1 MKTEDC
7 MHMAPRD
14 TIRGP
19 LRCGRR
25 DSTPR
30 GTEECARA
38 VVGIAVPPAVGF
50 RKSSDLNAKEQLMRT
65 RTSVTAGALALAFG
79 LAGNAQAGTLE
90 DVQARGTLNCVVSTG
105 IAGFAYPDDAGEW
118 HGFDIDFCRAT
129 AAAVLGDPNAIKA
142 VTSTG
147 KTRFT
152 KLNAGEGDVLW
163 RNTTV
168 TFSRDVGVK
177 LRFHGINYYDGQGF
191 MTRKD
196 LGVSSASELDGASVC
211 IQTGTTTELNLA
223 DYFHANGMKYEAVTI
238 ETNDEARQNYL
249 AGRCDVYTTDASGLA
264 ATRSTFTDPEN
275 HMILP
280 EIISKEPLG
289 PATRHGDDQWSDI
302 VTWVLNAT
310 ITAEEK
316 GVTMEN
322 VDDMKANSKDP
333 EVLRLLGAEG
343 NQGAELG
350 LSADFAYNIIK
361 SVGNYGEIF
370 ERNIGVN
377 TPIGLARGL
386 NALWTDG
393 GLQYSPPF
401 R

>member
-1 MKTEDC
+1 
-7 MHMAPRD
+7 
-14 TIRGP
+14 
-19 LRCGRR
+19 
-25 DSTPR
+25 
-30 GTEECARA
+30 
-38 VVGIAVPPAVGF
+38 
-50 RKSSDLNAKEQLMRT
+50 MRT
-65 RTSVTAGALALAFG
+65 KTSVTVGALALAFG
-79 LAGNAQAGTLE
+79 VAGNAQAGTLE

-129 AAAVLGDPNAIKA
+129 AAAVLGDPKAIKA

-196 LGVSSASELDGASVC
+196 LGVASAKDLGGASVC

-264 ATRSTFTDPEN
+264 ATRSTFTDPDN
-275 HMILP
+275 HVILP

-316 GVTMEN
+316 GVTMAN

>member
-1 MKTEDC
+1 MKKT
-7 MHMAPRD
+7 
-14 TIRGP
+14 TI
-19 LRCGRR
+19 
-25 DSTPR
+25 
-30 GTEECARA
+30 
-38 VVGIAVPPAVGF
+38 
-50 RKSSDLNAKEQLMRT
+50 
-65 RTSVTAGALALAFG
+65 ALAVIAAALTIGPQVAT
-79 LAGNAQAGTLE
+79 AGTLD
-90 DVQARGTLNCVVSTG
+90 DVKSRGVLRCVVSTG
-105 IAGFAYPDDAGEW
+105 VPGFAYPDASGAW
-118 HGFDIDFCRAT
+118 KGFDIDFCRAT
-129 AAAVLGDPNAIKA
+129 AAAVLGDASKIKA

-163 RNTTV
+163 RNTTI

-177 LRFHGINYYDGQGF
+177 LRFHGVNYYDGQGF
-191 MTRKD
+191 LVKKA
-196 LGVSSASELDGASVC
+196 LGVKSAKELNGASVC

-238 ETNDEARQNYL
+238 ETNDEARQNYTS
-249 AGRCDVYTTDASGLA
+249 GRCDVYTTDASGLA
-264 ATRSTFTDPEN
+264 ATRSTFSDPQN
-275 HMILP
+275 HIVLP

-289 PATRHGDDQWSDI
+289 PATRQGDDQWSDI

-316 GVTMEN
+316 GITQAN
-322 VDDMKANSKDP
+322 VDKMKSSKDP
-333 EVLRLLGAEG
+333 EVLRLLGVEG
-343 NQGAELG
+343 SQGKELG
-350 LSADFAYNIIK
+350 LSNDWAYNIIK

-377 TPIGLARGL
+377 TPIGLPRGL
-386 NALWTDG
+386 NALWTKG

>member
-1 MKTEDC
+1 
-7 MHMAPRD
+7 
-14 TIRGP
+14 
-19 LRCGRR
+19 
-25 DSTPR
+25 
-30 GTEECARA
+30 
-38 VVGIAVPPAVGF
+38 
-50 RKSSDLNAKEQLMRT
+50 MRT
-65 RTSVTAGALALAFG
+65 KTSVTVGALALAVG
-79 LAGNAQAGTLE
+79 LSSGAQAGTLE

-105 IAGFAYPDDAGEW
+105 IAGFAYTDESGEW
-118 HGFDIDFCRAT
+118 KGFDVDFCRAT
-129 AAAVLGDPNAIKA
+129 AAAVLGDPGAIKA

-152 KLNAGEGDVLW
+152 LLNAGEGDVLW
-163 RNTTV
+163 RNTTI

-177 LRFHGINYYDGQGF
+177 LRFHGVNYYDGQGF
-191 MTRKD
+191 MVRKD
-196 LGVSSASELDGASVC
+196 LGVSSATELDGASIC

-223 DYFHANGMKYEAVTI
+223 DYFHSNDMKYEAVTI

-249 AGRCDVYTTDASGLA
+249 SGRCDVYTTDASGLA
-264 ATRSTFTDPEN
+264 ATRSTFGDDAGN
-275 HMILP
+275 HVILP

-316 GVTMEN
+316 GVTSAN
-322 VDDMKANSKDP
+322 VDDMKSSNDP
-333 EVLRLLGAEG
+333 EVLRLLGVEG

-350 LSADFAYNIIK
+350 LSADWAYNIIK

-377 TPIGLARGL
+377 TPIGLARGI

>member
-1 MKTEDC
+1 MRT
-7 MHMAPRD
+7 A
-14 TIRGP
+14 T
-19 LRCGRR
+19 
-25 DSTPR
+25 T
-30 GTEECARA
+30 AA
-38 VVGIAVPPAVGF
+38 VGAIALAVGF
-50 RKSSDLNAKEQLMRT
+50 AAT
-65 RTSVTAGALALAFG
+65 
-79 LAGNAQAGTLE
+79 AQAGTLE
-90 DVQARGTLNCVVSTG
+90 DVQERGVLNCVVSTG
-105 IAGFAYPDDAGEW
+105 VAGFAYPDDAGVW

-129 AAAVLGDPNAIKA
+129 AAAVLGDATAIKA

-163 RNTTV
+163 RNTTI

-177 LRFHGINYYDGQGF
+177 LRFHGVNYYDGQGF
-191 MTRKD
+191 MVRKD
-196 LGVSSASELDGASVC
+196 LGVSSATELDGASIC

-223 DYFHANGMKYEAVTI
+223 DYFHSNGMKYEAVTI
-238 ETNDEARQNYL
+238 ETNDEARQNYT

-264 ATRSTFTDPEN
+264 ATRSTFTDPDN
-275 HMILP
+275 HVILP

-310 ITAEEK
+310 VTAEEK
-316 GVTMEN
+316 GVTMAN

-333 EVLRLLGAEG
+333 EILRLLGVEG
-343 NQGAELG
+343 NQGEELG
-350 LSADFAYNIIK
+350 LSADWAYNIIK
-361 SVGNYGEIF
+361 AVGNYGEIF

>member
-1 MKTEDC
+1 MKNGMT
-7 MHMAPRD
+7 
-14 TIRGP
+14 
-19 LRCGRR
+19 
-25 DSTPR
+25 
-30 GTEECARA
+30 
-38 VVGIAVPPAVGF
+38 
-50 RKSSDLNAKEQLMRT
+50 N
-65 RTSVTAGALALAFG
+65 VTVGALALALG
-79 LAGNAQAGTLE
+79 LAGSAQAGTLE
-90 DVQARGTLNCVVSTG
+90 DVQARGVLNCVVSTG
-105 IAGFAYPDDAGEW
+105 VAGFAYPDDAGKW
-118 HGFDIDFCRAT
+118 HGFDVDFCRAT
-129 AAAVLGDPNAIKA
+129 AAAVLGDPEAIKA

-163 RNTTV
+163 RNTTI

-177 LRFHGINYYDGQGF
+177 LRFHGVNYYDGQGF
-191 MTRKD
+191 MVPKS
-196 LGVSSASELDGASVC
+196 LGISSAKELDGASVC

-223 DYFHANGMKYEAVTI
+223 DYFHSNGMKYEAVTI
-238 ETNDEARQNYL
+238 ETNNEARQNYL

-264 ATRSTFTDPEN
+264 STRSTFTDPEN
-275 HMILP
+275 HVVLP

-310 ITAEEK
+310 VTAEEK
-316 GVTMEN
+316 GVTSAN

-333 EVLRLLGAEG
+333 EVLRLLGVEG

-350 LSADFAYNIIK
+350 LSADWAYNIIK

>member
-1 MKTEDC
+1 MK
-7 MHMAPRD
+7 A
-14 TIRGP
+14 TIH
-19 LRCGRR
+19 
-25 DSTPR
+25 
-30 GTEECARA
+30 
-38 VVGIAVPPAVGF
+38 
-50 RKSSDLNAKEQLMRT
+50 N
-65 RTSVTAGALALAFG
+65 ALALTLM
-79 LAGNAQAGTLE
+79 LALASVARAGTLE
-90 DVQARGTLNCVVSTG
+90 DVQARGVLNCVVSTG
-105 IAGFAYPDDAGEW
+105 VAGFAYPDDAGEW
-118 HGFDIDFCRAT
+118 HGFDVDFCRAT
-129 AAAVLGDPNAIKA
+129 AAAVLGDPKAIKA
-142 VTSTG
+142 VSSTG

-152 KLNAGEGDVLW
+152 LLNAGEGDVLW
-163 RNTTV
+163 RNTTI

-177 LRFHGINYYDGQGF
+177 LRFHGVNYYDGQGF
-191 MTRKD
+191 MVPKE
-196 LGVSSASELDGASVC
+196 LGVSSAKELDGASVC

-223 DYFHANGMKYEAVTI
+223 DYFHSNGMKYEAVTI

-264 ATRSTFTDPEN
+264 ATRSTFTNPDD
-275 HMILP
+275 HVVLP

-310 ITAEEK
+310 VTAEEK
-316 GVTMEN
+316 GVTSAN
-322 VDDMKANSKDP
+322 VDEMRSSSKDP

-350 LSADFAYNIIK
+350 LGADWAYNIIK

>member
-1 MKTEDC
+1 MKT
-7 MHMAPRD
+7 
-14 TIRGP
+14 T
-19 LRCGRR
+19 
-25 DSTPR
+25 
-30 GTEECARA
+30 
-38 VVGIAVPPAVGF
+38 
-50 RKSSDLNAKEQLMRT
+50 
-65 RTSVTAGALALAFG
+65 TSVTVGALALAVG
-79 LAGNAQAGTLE
+79 LAGGSQAGTLE
-90 DVQARGTLNCVVSTG
+90 DVQARGVLNCVVSTG
-105 IAGFAYPDDAGEW
+105 VAGFAYPDDAGKW

-129 AAAVLGDPNAIKA
+129 AAAVLGDPDAIKA

-163 RNTTV
+163 RNTTI

-177 LRFHGINYYDGQGF
+177 LRFHGVNYYDGQGF
-191 MTRKD
+191 MVPKS
-196 LGVSSASELDGASVC
+196 LGVSSAKELDGASVC

-223 DYFHANGMKYEAVTI
+223 DYFHSNGMKYEAVTI
-238 ETNDEARQNYL
+238 ETNNEARQNYL

-275 HMILP
+275 HVVLP

-310 ITAEEK
+310 VTAEEK
-316 GVTMEN
+316 GVTSAN

-333 EVLRLLGAEG
+333 EVLRLLGVEG

-350 LSADFAYNIIK
+350 LNADWAYNIIK

-370 ERNIGVN
+370 ERNIGPN